1 MRTLKLIALLGIF
14 VLSLSCVLSI
24 HPLYTEKDLIAEP
37 KLEGTWTDKE
47 GKELWTFEKA
57 GEKSYKLTVVQKEK
71 SGESSEKS
79 GAEESVKFDA
89 HLVKLGN
96 YVFMDLY
103 PQEPEIKNDFY
114 KWHLLP
120 VHSFSRIWIE
130 QDIVKISMLSID
142 WFKKM
147 IEKKK
152 IKIAYEKIDNDE
164 NRFVLTAPTE
174 KLQKFILK
182 YAEDSEAFPEPAEL
196 YRQK

>member
-1 MRTLKLIALLGIF
+1 MRTLKLAVLLGIF
-14 VLSLSCVLSI
+14 VLSVSCVLSL
-24 HPLYTEKDLIAEP
+24 HPLYTEKDLVVEP
-37 KLEGTWTDKE
+37 KLEGNWADKE
-47 GKELWTFEKA
+47 GKEFWTFEKS
-57 GEKSYKLTVVQKEK
+57 GEKSYKLTIVQKEK
-71 SGESSEKS
+71 GSESSEKS
-79 GAEESVKFDA
+79 GEDESVKFDV

-96 YVFMDLY
+96 YIFMDLY
-103 PQEPEIKNDFY
+103 PQEPDIKNDFY

-120 VHSFSRIWIE
+120 AHSFSRIWIE
-130 QDIVKISMLSID
+130 QDIVRISMLSID

-152 IKIAYEKIDNDE
+152 VKIAYEKIDE